1 MEIFV
6 YGNKQRMLASPDLI
20 AEIERLQE
28 ELLIERERNL
38 RTLADYRNYRRRVE
52 HDVLMLAEVSQQGM
66 QNPVRN
72 IINGMRDFYVTN
84 NLVVI
89 NLI

>member
-1 MEIFV
+1 MEIFI
-6 YGNKQRMLASPDLI
+6 YGDDQYMLAPPDLT

-38 RTLADYRNYRRRVE
+38 RTLADFRNYRRRVE
-52 HDVLMLAEVSQQGM
+52 HDVRMLIEVSQQGM
-66 QNPVRN
+66 MNPALN
-72 IINGMRDFYVTN
+72 IINDLQNLCSTN
-84 NLVVI
+84 NQLVI

>member
-1 MEIFV
+1 MEIFI
-6 YGNKQRMLASPDLI
+6 YGNEQGMLAPPDLTV
-20 AEIERLQE
+20 EIERLQE

-38 RTLADYRNYRRRVE
+38 RTLADFRNYRRRVE

-66 QNPVRN
+66 INPVRN
-72 IINGMRDFYVTN
+72 IINDMRNLYITN
-84 NLVVI
+84 NLIVI

>member
-6 YGNKQRMLASPDLI
+6 YGNEQNMLAPPDLN

-38 RTLADYRNYRRRVE
+38 RTLADFRNYRRRVE
-52 HDVLMLAEVSQQGM
+52 HDILMLAEVSQQGM
-66 QNPVRN
+66 INPVRN
-72 IINGMRDFYVTN
+72 IINDMRNLYITN

>member
-1 MEIFV
+1 MEFFI
-6 YGNKQRMLASPDLI
+6 YGNEQCMLAPPDLN

-28 ELLIERERNL
+28 ELLIEKERNL
-38 RTLADYRNYRRRVE
+38 RTLADFRNYRRRVE

-66 QNPVRN
+66 INPVRN
-72 IINGMRDFYVTN
+72 IINDMRDLYVTN

>member
-1 MEIFV
+1 MELFI
-6 YGNKQRMLASPDLI
+6 YGNEQSMLAPPDLTV
-20 AEIERLQE
+20 EIERLQE

-38 RTLADYRNYRRRVE
+38 RTLADFRNYRRRVE
-52 HDVLMLAEVSQQGM
+52 HDVLILAEVSQQGM
-66 QNPVRN
+66 INPVQN
-72 IINGMRDFYVTN
+72 IINDMRNLYVTN

>member
-1 MEIFV
+1 MEIV
-6 YGNKQRMLASPDLI
+6 IYEQEQNLLSPPDLVD
-20 AEIERLQE
+20 EIERLQE

-38 RTLADYRNYRRRVE
+38 RTLADFRNYRRRVE
-52 HDVLMLAEVSQQGM
+52 HDVLMLSEVSQQGM
-66 QNPVRN
+66 INPVRN
-72 IINGMRDFYVTN
+72 IINDMRDLYVTN